1 MDFLGPWPWYIL
13 SLAGLAL
20 VSSLVNYLPF
30 LIGGLVSGRS
40 RAKRAAPPSSTG

>member
-30 LIGGLVSGRS
+30 LIGGLASGRS